1 MTEEQTL
8 SAYRAMLECLPPDGD
23 IARQV
28 REKMRQLQWQMQA
41 LGAQTKAILI
51 DGEARGRRW

>member
-8 SAYRAMLECLPPDGD
+8 SAYRAMLKCLQPDGD

-41 LGAQTKAILI
+41 LGRKQK
-51 DGEARGRRW
+51 RSS